1 VSVLKIFVATEAKPA
16 RLLDSFDGNI
26 IVQHPIKVAVQIL

>member
-1 VSVLKIFVATEAKPA
+1 MSVFRLFVTIEAKPA

-26 IVQHPIKVAVQIL
+26 GVQDPVKLAVQIV

>member
-1 VSVLKIFVATEAKPA
+1 MKGFVTTEAKPA

-26 IVQHPIKVAVQIL
+26 IVQDPIKLATQIL